1 MKNLTQLILNENEIS
16 LEDEKSRVILSD
28 MQNLKELFLVGNPV
42 TDLKCINNL
51 TNLKTLSLGNNNNIN
66 LKDIEDIISNISL
79 ILYDWSSITNCD
91 SNKITKLNSQW
102 SAIKKI
108 PNLEKFDKIE
118 EINLGN
124 CTIKNKEFISNISNV
139 ASLKTLKISDC
150 DIHGYMLNFSKL
162 TNLINLN
169 LSGNS
174 LWSEDLENLKALKN
188 NTNLTLDLSNNAIID
203 ASALLVLNPNT
214 KINLK
219 GNINLSQE
227 SKTALS
233 NHFKSNVTF

>member
-1 MKNLTQLILNENEIS
+1 MI
-16 LEDEKSRVILSD
+16 D
-28 MQNLKELFLVGNPV
+28 
-42 TDLKCINNL
+42 
-51 TNLKTLSLGNNNNIN
+51 
-66 LKDIEDIISNISL
+66 
-79 ILYDWSSITNCD
+79 
-91 SNKITKLNSQW
+91 
-102 SAIKKI
+102 
-108 PNLEKFDKIE
+108 
-118 EINLGN
+118 
-124 CTIKNKEFISNISNV
+124 
-139 ASLKTLKISDC
+139 
-150 DIHGYMLNFSKL
+150 FSKL
-162 TNLINLN
+162 TNLTDLN
-169 LSGNS
+169 LSNNT